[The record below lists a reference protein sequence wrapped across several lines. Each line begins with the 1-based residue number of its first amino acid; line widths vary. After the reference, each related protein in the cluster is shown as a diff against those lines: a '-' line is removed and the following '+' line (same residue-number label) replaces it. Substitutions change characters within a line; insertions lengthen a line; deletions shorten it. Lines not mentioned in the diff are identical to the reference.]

1 MNSIKDKTLFC
12 EIGFNAENA
21 IRELTR
27 LKEGKTPNLYSLSRN
42 QEILE
47 DYSNMLNGDPNL
59 GNYAPLLIKEFYEA
73 GKGKN
78 GKDLLRE
85 LISNAKKTKSV
96 LEIIAENENVAL
108 KDIDK
113 GIQFFQSLSKRCKT
127 YSED

>member
-1 MNSIKDKTLFC
+1 MNSIKEKTLFC
-12 EIGFNAENA
+12 EVGFNAENA
-21 IRELTR
+21 IKELTR
-27 LKEGKTPNLYSLSRN
+27 LKEGKTPNLYSLSSN

-47 DYSNMLNGDPNL
+47 NYSNMLDKNPNL

-73 GKGKN
+73 RKGKD
-78 GKDLLRE
+78 GQALLRE

-96 LEIIAENENVAL
+96 LETIAENENVAL

-113 GIQFFQSLSKRCKT
+113 GIQFFQGLSKRCKT